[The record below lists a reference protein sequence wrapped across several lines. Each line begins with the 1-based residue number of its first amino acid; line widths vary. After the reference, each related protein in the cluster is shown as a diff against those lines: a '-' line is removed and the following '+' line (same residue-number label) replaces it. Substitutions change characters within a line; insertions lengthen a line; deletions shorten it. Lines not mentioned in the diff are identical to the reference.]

1 MCVCV
6 SVCACDIARREGKT
20 VRHAHTQH
28 THMVKEVVAGEA
40 MGEGEEVFGTTL
52 DSLLTDHQ
60 QEEEEEGGMVSL
72 APSTQDLEER
82 GIIIIHSF
90 TVYDTTHQI
99 SVLLYVMYTATV
111 SE

>member
-1 MCVCV
+1 
-6 SVCACDIARREGKT
+6 
-20 VRHAHTQH
+20 
-28 THMVKEVVAGEA
+28 MVKEVVAGEA

-90 TVYDTTHQI
+90 TVYTTHQTLF

>member
-6 SVCACDIARREGKT
+6 SVCACDIAREGKT

-52 DSLLTDHQ
+52 DSLLMDHQ
-60 QEEEEEGGMVSL
+60 QEEEEEGDTVSL

-82 GIIIIHSF
+82 GTYHHHTQFYCVYHTPNQCS
-90 TVYDTTHQI
+90 TVC
-99 SVLLYVMYTATV
+99 
-111 SE
+111 

>member
-52 DSLLTDHQ
+52 DSLLMDHQ
-60 QEEEEEGGMVSL
+60 QEEEEEEEEGGTASL

-82 GIIIIHSF
+82 GTYHHHTQF
-90 TVYDTTHQI
+90 
-99 SVLLYVMYTATV
+99 
-111 SE
+111 